1 MWLDWSF
8 AALLHWL
15 GAWRHGSWMPSWL
28 ECLPSLHLLR
38 TRCSLELILHF
49 GATLFRLVSKLLLEL
64 VHVNLL
70 GHVGMW
76 GLLLGVAG
84 NGVARRGL
92 HELALLFGVPVAMV
106 VMVAP
111 LFC

>member
-1 MWLDWSF
+1 
-8 AALLHWL
+8 
-15 GAWRHGSWMPSWL
+15 
-28 ECLPSLHLLR
+28 
-38 TRCSLELILHF
+38 
-49 GATLFRLVSKLLLEL
+49 
-64 VHVNLL
+64 
-70 GHVGMW
+70 MW